1 MELSGM
7 SDINDLLNRLSKV
20 KQTGAGKWVACCP
33 AHEDRSPSL
42 SIRQADDRILIYCFA
57 GCGADDV
64 VGSVG
69 MSLSDLMPESV
80 GYNHQPTPTVL
91 TASTKAE
98 LFDVMVG
105 ETAIF
110 MVATRQIAMG
120 VPFSEVDTKRIRLA
134 EIRLDKVIALADANG
149 SYIPPTIY
157 SDLTPTEIEQETAA
171 IESHA
176 VQLNDN
182 SRAISTEER
191 RRVAIAKSRLRRH
204 YSYDEDA
211 A

>member
-1 MELSGM
+1 M

-20 KQTGAGKWVACCP
+20 KQTGSGKWVACCP

-42 SIRQADDRILIYCFA
+42 SIRQADDKILIYCFA
-57 GCGADDV
+57 GCDVDDV

-80 GYNHQPTPTVL
+80 GHNHQPSIATEL

-105 ETAIF
+105 ETSIF
-110 MVATRQIAMG
+110 MVAARQIAMG
-120 VPFSEVDTKRIRLA
+120 IPFSEIDTKRIRLA
-134 EIRLDKVIALADANG
+134 ESRLDKVIALADAG
-149 SYIPPTIY
+149 GCYIPPTIY
-157 SDLTPTEIEQETAA
+157 PDLTPLEIDEETAI
-171 IESHA
+171 IENHA
-176 VQLNDN
+176 ANLDDYFREVT
-182 SRAISTEER
+182 TEER

-204 YSYDEDA
+204 YNE
-211 A
+211 

>member
-1 MELSGM
+1 VEKQTFAM

-20 KQTGAGKWVACCP
+20 KQTGSGKWVACCP

-42 SIRQADDRILIYCFA
+42 SIRQADDKILIYCFA
-57 GCGADDV
+57 GCDVDDV

-110 MVATRQIAMG
+110 MVAARQIAMG
-120 VPFSEVDTKRIRLA
+120 IEFSEVDTKRIRQA

-149 SYIPPTIY
+149 SYIPPRIY
-157 SDLTPTEIEQETAA
+157 PDLTPLEIDEETAV
-171 IESHA
+171 IENHA
-176 VQLNDN
+176 ANLDDYFREVT
-182 SRAISTEER
+182 TEER

-204 YSYDEDA
+204 YNE
-211 A
+211 

>member
-1 MELSGM
+1 M

-57 GCGADDV
+57 GCGADEV

-80 GYNHQPTPTVL
+80 GHNKPYEGVPEYNK
-91 TASTKAE
+91 SE

-110 MVATRQIAMG
+110 MVAARQIALG
-120 VPFSEVDTKRIRLA
+120 VPFSDVDTKRIRLA
-134 EIRLDKVIALADANG
+134 ESRLDKVISLARN
-149 SYIPPTIY
+149 
-157 SDLTPTEIEQETAA
+157 
-171 IESHA
+171 
-176 VQLNDN
+176 
-182 SRAISTEER
+182 
-191 RRVAIAKSRLRRH
+191 
-204 YSYDEDA
+204 
-211 A
+211 

>member
-1 MELSGM
+1 M
-7 SDINDLLNRLSKV
+7 SDINDLLTRLSKV

-42 SIRQADDRILIYCFA
+42 SIKQADDKILIYCFA
-57 GCGADDV
+57 GCDVDDV

-69 MSLSDLMPESV
+69 MSLSDLMPEST
-80 GYNHQPTPTVL
+80 GFNQPHKPTAL

-110 MVATRQIAMG
+110 MVAARQIAMG
-120 VPFSEVDTKRIRLA
+120 VPFSDVDTKRIRLA
-134 EIRLDKVIALADANG
+134 ELRLDQVIALADANG
-149 SYIPPTIY
+149 AYIPPTIY
-157 SDLTPTEIEQETAA
+157 QDLTPLEIEQETAV

-182 SRAISTEER
+182 SRVISTEER

-204 YSYDEDA
+204 YNNDEDA

>member
-1 MELSGM
+1 M
-7 SDINDLLNRLSKV
+7 SDINDLLTRLSKV

-42 SIRQADDRILIYCFA
+42 SIRQADDKILIYCFA
-57 GCGADDV
+57 GCDVDDV

-80 GYNHQPTPTVL
+80 GHNHQPTPTVL

-98 LFDVMVG
+98 LFEVMVG

-110 MVATRQIAMG
+110 MVAARQIAMG
-120 VPFSEVDTKRIRLA
+120 VPLSEVDTNRIRLA
-134 EIRLDKVIALADANG
+134 ESRLDKVIALADAG
-149 SYIPPTIY
+149 GYYIPPTIY
-157 SDLTPTEIEQETAA
+157 HDLTPNEIEEETAV

-182 SRAISTEER
+182 SRVISTEER
-191 RRVAIAKSRLRRH
+191 RRVAVAKSRLRRH
-204 YSYDEDA
+204 YSNNEDA

>member
-1 MELSGM
+1 M
-7 SDINDLLNRLSKV
+7 SDINDLLTRLSNV

-42 SIRQADDRILIYCFA
+42 SIRQADDKILIYCFA
-57 GCGADDV
+57 GCDVDDV

-80 GYNHQPTPTVL
+80 GHNHQPTPTVL

-110 MVATRQIAMG
+110 MVAARQIAMG
-120 VPFSEVDTKRIRLA
+120 VPLSEVDTNRIRLA
-134 EIRLDKVIALADANG
+134 ESRLDKVIALADAG
-149 SYIPPTIY
+149 GYYIPPTIY
-157 SDLTPTEIEQETAA
+157 HDLTPTEIEEETAV

-176 VQLNDN
+176 VQLNDYH
-182 SRAISTEER
+182 RGISPEER
-191 RRVAIAKSRLRRH
+191 RRVAVAKSRLRRH
-204 YSYDEDA
+204 YSNNDE
-211 A
+211 

>member
-1 MELSGM
+1 MEKQTFAM

-20 KQTGAGKWVACCP
+20 KQTGSGKWVACCP

-42 SIRQADDRILIYCFA
+42 SIRQADDKILIYCFA
-57 GCGADDV
+57 GCDVDDV

-110 MVATRQIAMG
+110 MVAARQIAMG
-120 VPFSEVDTKRIRLA
+120 IEFSEVDTNRIRQA

-149 SYIPPTIY
+149 SYVPPTIY
-157 SDLTPTEIEQETAA
+157 PDLTPPEIEEETVIIKNHAA
-171 IESHA
+171 H
-176 VQLNDN
+176 LNDYH
-182 SRAISTEER
+182 RGISPEER

-204 YSYDEDA
+204 YNE
-211 A
+211 

>member
-1 MELSGM
+1 M
-7 SDINDLLNRLSKV
+7 SDIHDFLNRLGKV
-20 KQTGAGKWVACCP
+20 REIGSGKWVACCP

-42 SIRQADDRILIYCFA
+42 SIKQADDKILIYCFA
-57 GCGADDV
+57 GCEAEDV

-69 MSLSDLMPESV
+69 MSLSDLMPESE
-80 GYNHQPTPTVL
+80 GYNYQPAQKVL

-120 VPFSEVDTKRIRLA
+120 VPFSEVDTNRIRLA
-134 EIRLDKVIALADANG
+134 EIRLDKVIALADASG
-149 SYIPPTIY
+149 SYVPPTIHRE
-157 SDLTPTEIEQETAA
+157 LTPTEITLETTV

-176 VQLNDN
+176 ANLNDYK
-182 SRAISTEER
+182 REISTEEF

-204 YSYDEDA
+204 YQNDYSEFEI
-211 A
+211 

>member
-1 MELSGM
+1 M

-42 SIRQADDRILIYCFA
+42 SIRQADDKILIYCFA
-57 GCGADDV
+57 GCDADDV

-69 MSLSDLMPESV
+69 MSLGDLMPENV
-80 GYNHQPTPTVL
+80 GHNQPYDNVPAYNKT
-91 TASTKAE
+91 E

-110 MVATRQIAMG
+110 MVAARHIAMG
-120 VPFSEVDTKRIRLA
+120 VALSDADMQRIRMA
-134 EIRLDKVIALADANG
+134 ESRLDKVIAWADARG
-149 SYIPPTIY
+149 DYVAPMLHAE
-157 SDLTPTEIEQETAA
+157 LTEHEVAEETEIIEKYAA
-171 IESHA
+171 H
-176 VQLNDN
+176 LNQHHREIN
-182 SRAISTEER
+182 GEER

-204 YSYDEDA
+204 YCE
-211 A
+211 